1 MATRK
6 RIKSSEKE
14 MMLRWQGLV
23 GEEIATEEGRR
34 LKVVYP
40 GRANSDVG
48 PDFRNAVIA
57 MNASELV
64 KGDVEIHIRSS
75 DWYSH
80 GHHYDPEYAHVI
92 LHVVLWRDCKSPT
105 LVQNGRL
112 IPTAYLPEA
121 NLIPT
126 RQLPCFQTM
135 THKDSETL
143 RKLLDTAGENRFEQK
158 IAFFRASLGREEAG
172 QVLYRGMMRALGYSR
187 NMKPFEELANRVPI
201 KFLEDMEPRESLSLK
216 QALLLG
222 TAGLLRSQ
230 WLRREF
236 SVESEIKELEHI
248 WRSLARRE
256 PMSAEDWHLSHVY
269 PNNSP
274 VRRILAQ
281 SCLLQRYG
289 ESGLLMGILQL
300 VDGTPLTGGQRQLED
315 AIIIDSDNKSPA
327 LLGRSKAAE
336 IIINVILPFIFSR
349 AESFHET
356 ELAEKALKL
365 YINYPRLAENEITRH
380 MARQLCLQDT
390 SDFTACR
397 QQGLIHIFRNYCCEG
412 NCAKCPLVSQG

>member
-1 MATRK
+1 M
-6 RIKSSEKE
+6 KSSEKE

-23 GEEIATEEGRR
+23 GEEITTEEGRR

-40 GRANSDVG
+40 GRANGDVG

-57 MNASELV
+57 MNESELV

-80 GHHYDPEYAHVI
+80 GHHHDPEYDHVI
-92 LHVVLWRDCKSPT
+92 LHVVLWRDCRSPT

-112 IPTAYLPEA
+112 VPTAFLPEA
-121 NLIPT
+121 NPMLT

-143 RKLLDTAGENRFEQK
+143 GKLLDTAGENRFEQK
-158 IAFFRASLGREEAG
+158 TALFRASLGREEAG

-187 NMKPFEELANRVPI
+187 NMKPFEELANRLPI
-201 KFLEDMEPRESLSLK
+201 RLLENMEPRESLSLK

-236 SVESEIKELEHI
+236 SVESQIKELDHI
-248 WRSLARRE
+248 WRSLARGQ
-256 PMSAEDWHLSHVY
+256 PMSAEDWHLAHVY

-274 VRRILAQ
+274 VRRIIAQ
-281 SCLLQRYG
+281 SHLLQRYR
-289 ESGLLMGILQL
+289 ERGLLMGMLQL
-300 VDGTPLTGGQRQLED
+300 VDGTPFTGGHFRLED
-315 AIIIDSDNKSPA
+315 ALIIVSDNKSPA
-327 LLGRSKAAE
+327 LLGRGKAAE
-336 IIINVILPFIFSR
+336 ILINVILPFVFSW
-349 AESFHET
+349 AENFLET
-356 ELAEKALKL
+356 GLGEKALKL
-365 YINYPRLAENEITRH
+365 YLNYPKLAENEITRH
-380 MARQLCLQDT
+380 MARQLCLEDT
-390 SDFTACR
+390 SSFAACR

-412 NCAKCPLVSQG
+412 DCSKCPLAS